1 MTTTPDD
8 FDRFSARLD
17 EAWMRERLRAK
28 LADLSEDDLLR
39 DIGRADPLGAPQGGG
54 WWRDLRRACA
64 AWPARLSF
72 AGAAVALLVIGFLLG
87 RGVVDQS
94 ASSLARTIPPLPAYR
109 AEATSRLGI
118 VSPVN
123 PRSEEKFRAAM
134 AFHGTRDFPGK
145 ALPLLRE
152 AVAFDASNDL
162 AQFWLGVALL
172 QVDQPADAVAPLKQA
187 VRLAPADVDYKQYL
201 LFAYLRT
208 GAIRQA
214 SSVLVE
220 LMRGGPR
227 R

>member
-28 LADLSEDDLLR
+28 VADLSEDDLLR
-39 DIGRADPLGAPQGGG
+39 DIGRADPLGAPEGGG
-54 WWRDLRRACA
+54 WWRDLRRTGA

-72 AGAAVALLVIGFLLG
+72 AGAAVALVVVGFLLG

-94 ASSLARTIPPLPAYR
+94 ASSLAIPPLPAYR

-145 ALPLLRE
+145 ALPLFRE
-152 AVAFDASNDL
+152 AVALDASNDP

-172 QVDQPADAVAPLKQA
+172 QVDQPADAVAPLEQA
-187 VRLAPADVDYKQYL
+187 VRLAPAAVDYKQYL

-208 GAIRQA
+208 GAIKQA
-214 SSVLVE
+214 SAVLVE